1 MIKLIDIYN
10 RFGGKEGL
18 LYIEKGDSWM
28 ELTEEYCKGFDLD
41 LEFGKLGEDFVN
53 DMQVGNKK
61 IEVKTE
67 RDIWKTTGNI
77 AVEIRYKG
85 QPSGLSTTDSN
96 VWIHL
101 LSYNGQIESGFLFS
115 VPKLKEMV
123 KSLIKGKIARIVM
136 GGDDNLSQI
145 VLIPIKEL
153 WDFRT

>member
-1 MIKLIDIYN
+1 MK
-10 RFGGKEGL
+10 GGT
-18 LYIEKGDSWM
+18 WVQV
-28 ELTEEYCKGFDLD
+28 TEEYCKGWDLD
-41 LEFGKLGEDFVN
+41 LEFGKLGEKFVE
-53 DMQVGNKK
+53 DMQLGNKK

-77 AVEIRYKG
+77 AIEIRYKG
-85 QPSGLSTTDSN
+85 KPSGLSTTDSS

-123 KSLIKGKIARIVM
+123 KSLISGKIARMVM

-153 WDFRT
+153 WNFKKSI